1 MIGCKHV
8 SQTQILTQSE
18 MHASSIHRDEKD
30 ERGSAQ
36 TTRYNK
42 LFTGKIGIS
51 LREHFITALRLP
63 LHPWAGEPNEP
74 YVMKNPEPPL
84 SRAAVAFVHAGF
96 SRMCY
101 RLLERFPE
109 KINEASA
116 SLLEK
121 VQNCKPMYAV
131 FDKDSY
137 DRPFLPPRMRLYIP
151 LNCFSDLIIAKV
163 KLDDDERLLLDP
175 SVGPFWYRGW
185 ATKPDEVVCKEVEEV
200 RRLTGTA
207 VVIVGHSFN
216 IRNDKV
222 RS

>member
-1 MIGCKHV
+1 
-8 SQTQILTQSE
+8 
-18 MHASSIHRDEKD
+18 
-30 ERGSAQ
+30 
-36 TTRYNK
+36 
-42 LFTGKIGIS
+42 
-51 LREHFITALRLP
+51 
-63 LHPWAGEPNEP
+63 
-74 YVMKNPEPPL
+74 
-84 SRAAVAFVHAGF
+84 
-96 SRMCY
+96 MCY